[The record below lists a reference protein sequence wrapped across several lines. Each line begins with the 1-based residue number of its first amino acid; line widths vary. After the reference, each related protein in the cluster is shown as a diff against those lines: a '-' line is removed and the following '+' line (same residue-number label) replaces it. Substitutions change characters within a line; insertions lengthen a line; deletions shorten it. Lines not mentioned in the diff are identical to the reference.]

1 MPRREKD
8 SLKTVQTQFC
18 GHHTPNNQGQ
28 VSTQDLRQDSN
39 DFNFNKPVCDFETT
53 ERKSHQVYGQHK
65 RSPVK

>member
-39 DFNFNKPVCDFETT
+39 DFTPTLIKLSVILKPQKQKVIRFMASI
-53 ERKSHQVYGQHK
+53 RGHQ
-65 RSPVK
+65 